1 MSEAFLCDVLC
12 CVILVLSE
20 SDMSYLKEKV
30 FGLESFYVT
39 GEERRCWP
47 KALLFQGNVRGRQLE
62 DSMTIIEER
71 LRSAPNGK

>member
-1 MSEAFLCDVLC
+1 MSEASLSVV
-12 CVILVLSE
+12 CVIVLSE
-20 SDMSYLKEKV
+20 SDMSYLKDKV

>member
-1 MSEAFLCDVLC
+1 MV
-12 CVILVLSE
+12 VLSE
-20 SDMSYLKEKV
+20 SDMAYLKDKV
-30 FGLESFYVT
+30 LGLESFYVT